1 MATEFRSFPTYRRV
15 VERVPRSRAQGK
27 PEGPCRTLIWGANGD
42 ESSSIPGYA
51 LDMVADD
58 PLTRDA
64 LQAVAFGR
72 AVTPEGQTAAAQAL
86 QALRELDE
94 LASAARTGAVAIP
107 AVPVPGVGGARR
119 AATGTGVAS
128 GSIMVEIV
136 DDSQAF
142 RDGAWRGGPNRVT
155 ESLRRFWVVPVVVA
169 SLAVGAVGG
178 VVSTHAAE
186 KPSTSLA
193 PAGQATAPAD
203 NGEPSY
209 SADQGDAAAAADSE
223 VTALSTAAVLAN
235 VEAWLG
241 PPRLPS
247 DNFPDEATLTASGID
262 PSSTHFVM
270 TGGTMRLWAARGFDG
285 SLCLVMMATVDGGS
299 QSGCVPENQFL
310 IDGVS
315 IAGDSASAHWRTDGT
330 IESKG

>member
-1 MATEFRSFPTYRRV
+1 LGRQRHLNLSQIDGLNGCAM
-15 VERVPRSRAQGK
+15 RARF
-27 PEGPCRTLIWGANGD
+27 RTLIWGANGD
-42 ESSSIPGYA
+42 ESSLIPGYA

-72 AVTPEGQTAAAQAL
+72 VVTPEDRDAAARAL

-94 LASAARTGAVAIP
+94 RAGRTRVADIP
-107 AVPVPGVGGARR
+107 AVAMPAPGAARR
-119 AATGTGVAS
+119 AGADVAS
-128 GSIMVEIV
+128 GLVVVEVV
-136 DDSQAF
+136 DDSQALSY
-142 RDGAWRGGPNRVT
+142 DAWRGGPRRVT

-178 VVSTHAAE
+178 VVATHAAE
-186 KPSTSLA
+186 KSSASLA
-193 PAGQATAPAD
+193 PAAQTTAPAD
-203 NGEPSY
+203 SGPSD
-209 SADQGDAAAAADSE
+209 SAEQREAAAAAESE